1 MEAPGA
7 GLCRA
12 WRAGRGVPG
21 EAGPVASRA
30 GGEGVEE
37 TAPRDGPRHS
47 PSGTGGERL
56 CSAARV
62 RAASSRVPV
71 VRRRQ
76 RARGVQAAWGVLEQH
91 AAVRVHVRVGV
102 LGLAVIREHA
112 RHDLVHRVDEL
123 EELVVGHVLQSELA
137 LAGVPRVGL
146 AQHGVAVAGD
156 DLFKAN
162 TVYESQG
169 TSHESQVTSHKS
181 QSRRCT
187 R

>member
-47 PSGTGGERL
+47 PSGTGEERL

-62 RAASSRVPV
+62 HAASSRVPV

-76 RARGVQAAWGVLEQH
+76 RACGVQAAWGVLEQH

-102 LGLAVIREHA
+102 LGLAVLRQHA
-112 RHDLVHRVDEL
+112 RHDLVHGVDQV
-123 EELVVGHVLQSELA
+123 EELVVRHVLKRKLA
-137 LAGVPRVGL
+137 LQRGGNARVG
-146 AQHGVAVAGD
+146 ARVARVGVQGD
-156 DLFKAN
+156 AARHARPRHA
-162 TVYESQG
+162 TPP
-169 TSHESQVTSHKS
+169 QVMPGHATGRA
-181 QSRRCT
+181 SRTCEV
-187 R
+187 